1 MDEHF
6 NLVLR
11 VPKAIL
17 AYAGN
22 VTMLIDGELVMLGD
36 LLADWGFSWPTSLW
50 AAGQAHPDHGT
61 VEDGGGTNFGAPVL
75 PRVIVIRQ
83 EGTPGV
89 GNNTVVLFDADDGFE
104 VEFITT

>member
-1 MDEHF
+1 MGEHF

-17 AYAGN
+17 AYAEN
-22 VTMLIDGELVMLGD
+22 VTMLIDGELVLLGD

-50 AAGQAHPDHGT
+50 AAGQADPDHGA
-61 VEDGGGTNFGAPVL
+61 VEDDGAADFGAPIL

-83 EGTPGV
+83 EGAPGM